1 MQEEGEWQVTAM
13 FSSEQFEINRSNK
26 LSPSASIEYGITEY
40 LQIEFA
46 GNRQPEID
54 EDSVG
59 GIEIEYEIEYE
70 LGLLYTLT
78 EQKGFIP
85 HFSFGASLV
94 SEDDEYGYEVV
105 ILASYELIE
114 AHFLHLNFGFENID
128 EEDVTFINAAYAYQ
142 MTDDFTLLFEFE
154 RNKEEITREEGND
167 IVEYSNQASIGFGYE
182 IKEDLEF
189 GFAYH
194 QYLSDDYLDSALRVK
209 ISYEF

>member
-1 MQEEGEWQVTAM
+1 ML
-13 FSSEQFEINRSNK
+13 SSEQFEINRSNK
-26 LSPSASIEYGITEY
+26 LSQSASIEYGITEY

-54 EDSVG
+54 ENRIG

-78 EQKGFIP
+78 KQKGFIP

-105 ILASYELIE
+105 LLASYELVE
-114 AHFLHLNFGFENID
+114 YHFLHLNFGFENIN

-142 MTDDFTLLFEFE
+142 VTDDFTLLFEFE
-154 RNKEEITREEGND
+154 RHKEEVATENHYL
-167 IVEYSNQASIGFGYE
+167 VEYANQASIGFVSE
-182 IKEDLEF
+182 IKENLEF

-194 QYLSDDYLDSALRVK
+194 QYLSDDFFDSALRIK
-209 ISYEF
+209 LSYEF